1 VSTESITVVGH
12 PPHSTRQYL
21 RSASLIVGDASGNG
35 LDLSALRLVFT
46 VRHSSVQTPRTLE
59 ARISNVSKATA
70 GTVQK
75 EFTRVILSCGYNG
88 ALAKL
93 FDGQIRQI
101 KFGRESPTDTYLDII
116 AADGD
121 QAYSTGFI
129 NQTLAAGWKAPDIQ
143 SQIVAATS
151 GLGLTAGT
159 PPPDTAAGVRP
170 KVMFGPIR
178 DHCRILAR
186 STGTSWSIED
196 GALNFAPLN
205 QPSGASTQSQNA
217 IVLSP
222 STGLIG
228 IPKQT
233 LDGVEATCLLN
244 PRIKADRYV
253 KIDSSL
259 IAAATVS
266 TDYQAVKNNPNQV
279 ENGSSGYIKGLSPSG
294 TYRVVYVDHIGDTR
308 GNDWFSTIVGFADDG
323 NAKMGQA
330 GVTAVP

>member
-1 VSTESITVVGH
+1 VSEENITVVAK
-12 PPHSTRQYL
+12 PRDTRQYL
-21 RSASLIVGDASGNG
+21 RSCSLIVGDASGNG
-35 LDLSALRLVFT
+35 LDLSTLRIQFQVT
-46 VRHSSVQTPRTLE
+46 HASVQTPKVLF

-129 NQTLAAGWKAPDIQ
+129 NQTNAAGWKAPDIQ

-159 PPPDTAAGVRP
+159 APPDTAAGVRP

-205 QPSGASTQSQNA
+205 QPSGASTQSQSA

-259 IAAATVS
+259 IAAATVDTS
-266 TDYQAVKNNPNQV
+266 YAGV
-279 ENGSSGYIKGLSPSG
+279 NGGNLTVTGSQQSVAGLSPSG
-294 TYRVVYVDHIGDTR
+294 TYRVVFVDHIGDTR
-308 GNDWFSTIVGFADDG
+308 GNDWYSTASCFADDG
-323 NAKMGQA
+323 NAKQGQA
-330 GVTAVP
+330 GLTAVP